1 MEERFPR
8 TIQPQI
14 PALSNWSLRKYFYN
28 WQRTVFVQ
36 NIRIKLTMIYIW
48 VTNELLMLSKWVQ
61 STKKKSQGYNVFTS
75 RYFLILFPIYILEKE
90 ATQVFIHSVMPS
102 SLAER
107 VLDDIKNPNQNYNLR
122 QVINPSLNDLLCDMF
137 LNPTGDSQIDRT
149 DDTAFD
155 EKLYFSALAI

>member
-1 MEERFPR
+1 
-8 TIQPQI
+8 
-14 PALSNWSLRKYFYN
+14 
-28 WQRTVFVQ
+28 
-36 NIRIKLTMIYIW
+36 
-48 VTNELLMLSKWVQ
+48 
-61 STKKKSQGYNVFTS
+61 
-75 RYFLILFPIYILEKE
+75 
-90 ATQVFIHSVMPS
+90 MPS